1 MLYGQVLLT
10 LAVILNIIAPV
21 SSLGSDSH
29 SSSFEAS
36 VTKLVH
42 EIRNSSVDSP
52 FEWSLSQLKRFV

>member
-42 EIRNSSVDSP
+42 EIRNSSVDMVP
-52 FEWSLSQLKRFV
+52 